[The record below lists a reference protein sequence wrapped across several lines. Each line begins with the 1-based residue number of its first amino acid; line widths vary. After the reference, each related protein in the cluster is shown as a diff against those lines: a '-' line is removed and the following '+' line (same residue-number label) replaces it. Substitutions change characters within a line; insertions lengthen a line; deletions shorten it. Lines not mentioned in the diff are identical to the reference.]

1 MRPGSYVSDWSM
13 LFRLG
18 NNFIGVFGVVLGSIV
33 AVGGIPGGVF
43 AQTTILHSA
52 SVLFFM
58 CSWNAINDI
67 YDFEIDLV
75 NRPDRPLPG
84 GRISIKNAKIASLVT
99 MLLSIFSLAI
109 SYYLI
114 SIAELEAGLKTS
126 DWLPSIFIWATALIL
141 LINYEFPFGFRL
153 KEKGLPGNIAISLSI
168 GLVVVFGSS
177 AALQPF
183 NMKVWSL
190 FTIGIFLSIS
200 REIIKD
206 VEDMEGDVGRNTLAM
221 RIGADNA
228 RTVAWV
234 ASLLALASMLIPF
247 AIGIFPPLHVVLVI
261 PAVMTLMMVKGKI
274 ITGEDNSA
282 SGMLKKSILLGLSAI
297 LISSLL

>member
-1 MRPGSYVSDWSM
+1 M

-18 NNFIGVFGVVLGSIV
+18 NNFIGVFGVILGSIV

-43 AQTTILHSA
+43 AQTTILHCA

-84 GRISIKNAKIASLVT
+84 GRIPIKNAKIASLVT
-99 MLLSIFSLAI
+99 MLLSIFSLVI

-114 SIAELEAGLKTS
+114 SIAELEAGLKIS

-183 NMKVWSL
+183 NTKVWSL
-190 FTIGIFLSIS
+190 FTIGIFYNIS
-200 REIIKD
+200 
-206 VEDMEGDVGRNTLAM
+206 VSYTHLTLP
-221 RIGADNA
+221 
-228 RTVAWV
+228 T
-234 ASLLALASMLIPF
+234 
-247 AIGIFPPLHVVLVI
+247 
-261 PAVMTLMMVKGKI
+261 T
-274 ITGEDNSA
+274 
-282 SGMLKKSILLGLSAI
+282 
-297 LISSLL
+297 

>member
-1 MRPGSYVSDWSM
+1 
-13 LFRLG
+13 
-18 NNFIGVFGVVLGSIV
+18 
-33 AVGGIPGGVF
+33 
-43 AQTTILHSA
+43 
-52 SVLFFM
+52 
-58 CSWNAINDI
+58 
-67 YDFEIDLV
+67 
-75 NRPDRPLPG
+75 
-84 GRISIKNAKIASLVT
+84 
-99 MLLSIFSLAI
+99 
-109 SYYLI
+109 
-114 SIAELEAGLKTS
+114 
-126 DWLPSIFIWATALIL
+126 
-141 LINYEFPFGFRL
+141 
-153 KEKGLPGNIAISLSI
+153 
-168 GLVVVFGSS
+168 
-177 AALQPF
+177 
-183 NMKVWSL
+183 MKVWSL
-190 FTIGIFLSIS
+190 FTIGIFYSIS

-282 SGMLKKSILLGLSAI
+282 SGMLKKSMLLGLSAI

>member
-1 MRPGSYVSDWSM
+1 M

-33 AVGGIPGGVF
+33 AVGGIPEGIFV
-43 AQTTILHSA
+43 QTTILHSA

-58 CSWNAINDI
+58 CSWNAVNDI
-67 YDFEIDLV
+67 YDYEIDLV

-84 GRISIKNAKIASLVT
+84 GRISIKSAIIASVIT
-99 MLLSIFSLAI
+99 MLSSISSLAI
-109 SYYLI
+109 CYYLL
-114 SIAELEAGLKTS
+114 SSAELDAGLTIS
-126 DWLPSIFIWATALIL
+126 DWLPSTLIWGTALIL
-141 LINYEFPFGFRL
+141 LINYEFPFGLRL
-153 KEKGLPGNIAISLSI
+153 KEKGLPGNIAISLSV

-183 NMKVWSL
+183 NTRVWSL
-190 FTIGIFLSIS
+190 FTIGTLYIIS

-228 RTVAWV
+228 RTIAWV
-234 ASLLALASMLIPF
+234 VSLLALASMLIPF

-282 SGMLKKSILLGLSAI
+282 SGLLKKSMLLGLTAI
-297 LISSLL
+297 LISSLI

>member
-1 MRPGSYVSDWSM
+1 
-13 LFRLG
+13 
-18 NNFIGVFGVVLGSIV
+18 
-33 AVGGIPGGVF
+33 
-43 AQTTILHSA
+43 
-52 SVLFFM
+52 
-58 CSWNAINDI
+58 
-67 YDFEIDLV
+67 LV
-75 NRPDRPLPG
+75 
-84 GRISIKNAKIASLVT
+84 
-99 MLLSIFSLAI
+99 I

-114 SIAELEAGLKTS
+114 SIAELETGLKIS

-183 NMKVWSL
+183 NTKVWSL
-190 FTIGIFLSIS
+190 FTIGIFYSIS

-282 SGMLKKSILLGLSAI
+282 SGMLKKSMLLGLSAI

>member
-1 MRPGSYVSDWSM
+1 
-13 LFRLG
+13 
-18 NNFIGVFGVVLGSIV
+18 
-33 AVGGIPGGVF
+33 
-43 AQTTILHSA
+43 
-52 SVLFFM
+52 
-58 CSWNAINDI
+58 
-67 YDFEIDLV
+67 
-75 NRPDRPLPG
+75 
-84 GRISIKNAKIASLVT
+84 

-114 SIAELEAGLKTS
+114 SIAELEAGLKIS

-190 FTIGIFLSIS
+190 FTIGIFYSIS

-282 SGMLKKSILLGLSAI
+282 SGMLKKSMLLGLSAI